1 MGEKLV
7 QFGKKLVPFGEKLYM
22 QPLGPYSWTLCGD
35 FILESIKDR
44 IADVTTQRL
53 EGARTINN

>member
-1 MGEKLV
+1 MLP
-7 QFGKKLVPFGEKLYM
+7 LCYAAPPILYM
-22 QPLGPYSWTLCGD
+22 QPLGPYSWTLWGD

-44 IADVTTQRL
+44 IADVTPQRL